1 MLPICIGTT
10 KYLEENTFEQRP
22 LLEVDSGKNKCS
34 VTLAYMKLTEYI
46 ISPNKKKFIEKYQ
59 RELKEIERMRQ
70 EEEKEI

>member
-1 MLPICIGTT
+1 
-10 KYLEENTFEQRP
+10 
-22 LLEVDSGKNKCS
+22 
-34 VTLAYMKLTEYI
+34 MKLTEYI